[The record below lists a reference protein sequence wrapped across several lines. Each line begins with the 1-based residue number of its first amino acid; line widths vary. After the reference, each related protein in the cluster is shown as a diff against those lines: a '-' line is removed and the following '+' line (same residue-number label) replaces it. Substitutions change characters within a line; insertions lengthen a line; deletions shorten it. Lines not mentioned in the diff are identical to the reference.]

1 MIIFQYK
8 MDLTGITTNTTN
20 ETDVLPDE
28 MIIKVLLETD
38 DIDTLSRWCQ
48 TSTRINNICQDENL
62 WHQKYQK
69 DFGGAVLIKGF
80 TWQEQYKFKLL
91 MGRNSSIS
99 ASGYSGGIG
108 RYGLINKNGNFY
120 MRQAVS
126 PLTVASSSKPFFVKF
141 PLELQ
146 DRNLNFIQPKIIS
159 ISIREPLVGAV
170 TKNGKAYVWNY
181 GITEKNEVVVDS
193 TSQVIVNS
201 SSEVSLQSRA
211 KRIEVS
217 QLGYMILLENST
229 IYLRMFKKDVIK
241 AEGILR
247 AKFIDMSIGF
257 DIYAVITENNKL
269 LAGGNIFD
277 NKLNTNN
284 ELISLNFPKPVK
296 RVVVTAEYILILS
309 TTGDVYTWK
318 HEKHLL
324 SPGTTIFHNANPELV
339 ILPEPIG
346 QISADGV
353 KFAALS
359 ITGKLYMWRGVL
371 PNFGLK
377 ELAHNRLTL
386 KPVNIPFRLP
396 INFVSVAGNFTITI
410 DSKGVVNY
418 WSH

>member
-1 MIIFQYK
+1 
-8 MDLTGITTNTTN
+8 MDLPRITTNTTD

-28 MIIKVLLETD
+28 MVIKILLETD
-38 DIDTLSRWCQ
+38 DLDTLSRWCQ
-48 TSTRINNICQDENL
+48 TSTRINTICQDELL

-69 DFGGAVLIKGF
+69 DFGLSGKAVLIEGF
-80 TWQEQYKFKLL
+80 TWQEQYKFKFL
-91 MGRNSSIS
+91 MGKNSPIS

-108 RYGLINKNGNFY
+108 RYGLIDKDGNFY
-120 MRQAVS
+120 MRQAVT
-126 PLTVASSSKPFFVKF
+126 PNGRTPHSKPFFVKF

-146 DRNLNFIQPKIIS
+146 DRNLNFSQPKIIS
-159 ISIREPLVGAV
+159 ISIGEPLVGAV

-181 GITEKNEVVVDS
+181 GTTEKNEVVVDS

-229 IYLRMFKKDVIK
+229 IYLRMFKKNVIK
-241 AEGILR
+241 AEGTLR

-257 DIYAVITENNKL
+257 DIYAVITKNNKL
-269 LAGGNIFD
+269 MVGGNIF
-277 NKLNTNN
+277 NKKLNTNN
-284 ELISLNFPKPVK
+284 ELIALDFPKRVK
-296 RVVVTAEYILILS
+296 QVVVTAEYILILS
-309 TTGDVYTWK
+309 ITGNVYTWE
-318 HEKHLL
+318 HEKHIF
-324 SPGTTIFHNANPELV
+324 SSQNTIFDNTKPKLV

-346 QISADGV
+346 QISTDGV

-371 PNFGLK
+371 PSHGL
-377 ELAHNRLTL
+377 LMSTHSGLTL
-386 KPVNIPFRLP
+386 KPVRIPFGPP